1 MSYRPLLATFVITS
15 TLVSAC
21 AGDGQTVM
29 SPAAPTME
37 TVIPTATLMV
47 EVDKICGGQEN
58 NIRVF
63 IDAVQIGV
71 TNPGEPGVS
80 RMVTVGSHQLSA
92 RSERGTMWGPF
103 PTLVAAAGQLERL
116 GCMPAAG
123 L

>member
-1 MSYRPLLATFVITS
+1 MSDRPLLATFVILS
-15 TLVSAC
+15 MFASAC
-21 AGDGQTVM
+21 AGDRQTVM
-29 SPAAPTME
+29 SPAAPTLE
-37 TVIPTATLMV
+37 TVMPTASLMV
-47 EVDKICGGQEN
+47 EVDKVCAGQET

-63 IDAVQIGV
+63 IDAVQVGV

-80 RMVTVGSHQLSA
+80 RVVTVGSHQLSA

-116 GCMPAAG
+116 GCMPADG

>member
-1 MSYRPLLATFVITS
+1 MSHGPLVATCVITS
-15 TLVSAC
+15 MLASAC
-21 AGDGQTVM
+21 AGDRQTM
-29 SPAAPTME
+29 TSPAAPTLE
-37 TVIPTATLMV
+37 TAGPTAALMV
-47 EVDKICGGQEN
+47 EVDKICAGQEA

-63 IDAVQIGV
+63 IDAVPVGV

-80 RMVTVGSHQLSA
+80 RLVTVGPHQLSA

-116 GCMPAAG
+116 GCMPADG

>member
-1 MSYRPLLATFVITS
+1 MSHGPLVATCVITS
-15 TLVSAC
+15 MLASAC
-21 AGDGQTVM
+21 AGDRQTM
-29 SPAAPTME
+29 TSPAAPTLE
-37 TVIPTATLMV
+37 TVGPTAALMV
-47 EVDKICGGQEN
+47 EVDKMCAGQET

-63 IDAVQIGV
+63 IDAVQVGV

-80 RMVTVGSHQLSA
+80 RLVTVGSHQLSA

-116 GCMPAAG
+116 GCMPADG